1 MLRMGADS
9 DRSPQDVLQA
19 AVEFFGPGGAGLT
32 VAQRSDDAVRFE
44 GGGGHVVVQARPK
57 DGGAELDIETR
68 EWEYQVRQFLAQI

>member
-44 GGGGHVVVQARPK
+44 GGGGHVVVQVRAK
-57 DGGAELDIETR
+57 DGGAEVDIETR